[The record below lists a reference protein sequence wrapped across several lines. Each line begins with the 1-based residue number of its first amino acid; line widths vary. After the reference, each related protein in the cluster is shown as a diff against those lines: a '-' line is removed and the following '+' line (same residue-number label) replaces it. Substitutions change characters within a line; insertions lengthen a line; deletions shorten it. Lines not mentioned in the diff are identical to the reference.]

1 MQVPLPGGPSW
12 NGTATNV
19 WPSTIWELVRRSR
32 HGHPDERRRALDVL
46 FRQYYKPVFRFFQR
60 ALRVDNR
67 NLEDLTQD
75 FFTRFVEKDFLK
87 NLELEKSFRG
97 FLKVACRRH
106 FINWLKAR
114 AAAGRSGG
122 RSVALG
128 EAAVTEDRID
138 GMIDDELRTWYL
150 EEAVE
155 KTKSELSSQGKEGY
169 FRLFE
174 ARAGLRD
181 GIPPDYQSLANEFGL
196 EVYEVSNQLMAARR
210 IFRQGLVDLAAA
222 RSPDPMEELAELGLR
237 KYLL

>member
-1 MQVPLPGGPSW
+1 MPAPLSGGPSW

-32 HGHPDERRRALDVL
+32 EGPSGDRRRALDDL

-60 ALRVDNR
+60 ALRVDDR
-67 NLEDLTQD
+67 NVEDLTQD

-106 FINWLKAR
+106 FINWLEAR
-114 AAAGRSGG
+114 AAAKRSGG
-122 RSVALG
+122 RDAVLD
-128 EAAVTEDRID
+128 EAAVPEDRID
-138 GMIDDELRTWYL
+138 GMIDDELRNWYL

-155 KTKSELSSQGKEGY
+155 RTKSGLAAQGKEAY
-169 FRLFE
+169 FRLFA

-181 GIPPDYQSLANEFGL
+181 GVPADYQSLANEFGL
-196 EVYEVSNQLMAARR
+196 AVYDVSNQLMAARR
-210 IFRQGLVDLAAA
+210 IFRQGLVELASE